1 MSAKGRRYRGA
12 PASDRAS
19 HARLSPFPSLLT
31 PATQASLLSSMTTLY
46 NVNSKIN

>member
-1 MSAKGRRYRGA
+1 MSAKGRRYRDA

-19 HARLSPFPSLLT
+19 HGLSPFPLLLT